1 LHKQFLFIKAI
12 LFMDVESTL
21 RQRKIRHLDL
31 APLVC
36 VEADANLHDVVAA
49 MRSQQVGCVLVMERH
64 KLAGIFTERDLMIK
78 VIGSPVEYSRAVREF
93 MTPHPTTLHPDDS
106 VADAIQLMDGGGH
119 RDVPLVDEQGR
130 LLGRL
135 EVSNIIDFLSESFPQ
150 EVLSLPPRPNQN
162 FTEPD
167 GA

>member
-1 LHKQFLFIKAI
+1 
-12 LFMDVESTL
+12 MDIESTL
-21 RQRKIRHLDL
+21 RHRKIRHLDL

-36 VEADANLHDVVAA
+36 MEADDSLDEVVAA
-49 MRSQQVGCVLVMERH
+49 MRSQRVGCVLVLENH
-64 KLAGIFTERDLMIK
+64 QLAGIFTERDLMTK
-78 VIGSPVEYSRAVREF
+78 VIGSSVEYSRTVRDF

-106 VADAIQLMDGGGH
+106 VADAIQLMDEGGY
-119 RDVPLVDEQGR
+119 RDVPLVDEEGR

-135 EVSNIIDFLSESFPQ
+135 EVSNIIDFLAENFPQ

-162 FTEPD
+162 FIEPD

>member
-1 LHKQFLFIKAI
+1 
-12 LFMDVESTL
+12 MDIESTL
-21 RQRKIRHLDL
+21 RHRKIRHLDL

-36 VEADANLHDVVAA
+36 VETDNSLEEAVVA
-49 MRSQQVGCVLVMERH
+49 MRSQGVGCVLVMEDH
-64 KLAGIFTERDLMIK
+64 KLVGIFTERDLLTK

-93 MTPHPTTLHPDDS
+93 MTPHPTALHPDDS
-106 VADAIQLMDGGGH
+106 VADAIQLMDEGGH

-135 EVSNIIDFLSESFPQ
+135 EVSNIIDFLAESFPQ
-150 EVLSLPPRPNQN
+150 EVLSLPPRPDQN
-162 FTEPD
+162 FMEPD